1 MRIMPSWFRQSERPK
16 PAIRLEETGLTVTQ
30 GDMVV
35 SHIEYGRVRQVV
47 AFQEDHFSYDMI
59 CIGFR
64 VDESD
69 DLRRVTEESL
79 GYTELLRELPRRFPG
94 IRTDWFHDVA
104 FPAFMTNWTTLWVAP
119 TRPGS

>member
-1 MRIMPSWFRQSERPK
+1 MRILSSWFRQSERPK
-16 PAIRLEETGLTVTQ
+16 SAIRLEETGFTVTQ

-35 SHIEYGRVRQVV
+35 LHIKYGRVCQVV
-47 AFQEDHFSYDMI
+47 AFKEDHFDYDMI

-64 VDESD
+64 FDESD
-69 DLRRVTEESL
+69 DLPGVTEESL
-79 GYTELLRELPRRFPG
+79 GSTELLGELPRRFPG

-104 FPAFMTNWTTLWVAP
+104 FPAFMTNWTTLWEAP